1 MVSGALQGILAGLTA
16 CSVVLMFMGFF
27 AIFFLF
33 MKKYIF
39 VYECGPILLH
49 KNQIKFISIEIKKNK
64 KDITK
69 E

>member
-1 MVSGALQGILAGLTA
+1 MVSGALQGILVGLAA

-39 VYECGPILLH
+39 VYYYSPTSLH
-49 KNQIKFISIEIKKNK
+49 KNRIKSNKIE
-64 KDITK
+64 
-69 E
+69 